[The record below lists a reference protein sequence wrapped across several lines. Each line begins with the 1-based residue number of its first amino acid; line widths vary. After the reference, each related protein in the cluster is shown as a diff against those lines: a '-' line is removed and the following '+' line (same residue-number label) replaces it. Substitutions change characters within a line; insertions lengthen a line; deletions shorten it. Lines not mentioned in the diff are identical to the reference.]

1 MARMAVPTLGYDCST
16 DSLHDEIFYTLA
28 RLNADPVASDLAP
41 AFASR
46 LDEFRTLAANELT
59 LTEARLQAQAA
70 VDQADGV
77 LDGFVDEFAA
87 VLLIDANKDRKSP
100 KFRQYFGS
108 KAVAAFK
115 RPVLNEELDGCRAW
129 AGWMLES
136 GSEKLAGFAPR
147 AKELVAGGDQAL
159 QARRSADDAARA
171 FRLTGARRQFIDSLN
186 ALRKSTY
193 GVLGSRAHDKGYP
206 LAYPDGF
213 FRHQLHAARSTPT
226 PTLEDCDRAMADLK
240 AQLADWQ
247 ATRDELVKDQEAA
260 AQAAAMDQSR
270 QTALDQAKKD
280 LAAAQARL
288 DALGMGK

>member
-1 MARMAVPTLGYDCST
+1 MGYDCST

-147 AKELVAGGDQAL
+147 AK
-159 QARRSADDAARA
+159 
-171 FRLTGARRQFIDSLN
+171 
-186 ALRKSTY
+186 
-193 GVLGSRAHDKGYP
+193 
-206 LAYPDGF
+206 
-213 FRHQLHAARSTPT
+213 
-226 PTLEDCDRAMADLK
+226 
-240 AQLADWQ
+240 
-247 ATRDELVKDQEAA
+247 
-260 AQAAAMDQSR
+260 
-270 QTALDQAKKD
+270 
-280 LAAAQARL
+280 
-288 DALGMGK
+288 